1 MTPIVD
7 GLDEEFAG
15 QLTVYQLNAA
25 EAAVITLQGQYGVRG
40 HPSFALIDENG
51 AVSDRFLGPQTESTL
66 RTAINKLL
74 TASD

>member
-40 HPSFALIDENG
+40 HPSFL
-51 AVSDRFLGPQTESTL
+51 
-66 RTAINKLL
+66 
-74 TASD
+74 